1 MSAAPPVVGRRS
13 PTMTGRSTNRGLR
26 FRSLGA
32 LFALALSIGPVE
44 EFGWR
49 GVALPLLQR
58 RFPPLWAG
66 VLLGVA
72 VVDADAVVS
81 ESTLTA

>member
-1 MSAAPPVVGRRS
+1 MAAI
-13 PTMTGRSTNRGLR
+13 TGAIGGPFAFSRWYEVLAL
-26 FRSLGA
+26 LGI
-32 LFALALSIGPVE
+32 ALSIGPVE

-58 RFPPLWAG
+58 RVPPLWVG

-72 VVDADAVVS
+72 VVDAVAVVS
-81 ESTLTA
+81 ESTLVAWR